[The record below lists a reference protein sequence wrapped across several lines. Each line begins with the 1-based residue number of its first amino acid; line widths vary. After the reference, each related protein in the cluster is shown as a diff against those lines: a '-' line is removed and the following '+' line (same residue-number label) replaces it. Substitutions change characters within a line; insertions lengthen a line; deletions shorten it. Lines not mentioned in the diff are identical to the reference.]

1 MTSLLPFSV
10 FRQNFSDFSVSKRSL
25 FYFPK
30 KKEIASFAFK
40 EEEALIH
47 QTTQNDTKKACL
59 LLLLRIILLG
69 RGRERKRGGWA
80 REICGT

>member
-1 MTSLLPFSV
+1 MTSLLL
-10 FRQNFSDFSVSKRSL
+10 SDFDKISQISQSQNGRISFL
-25 FYFPK
+25 K

-40 EEEALIH
+40 EEEALIR
-47 QTTQNDTKKACL
+47 QTTQNDTKKARL

-80 REICGT
+80 REICGMWS